1 MPLGSSSDCRLDR
14 TYWLPGV
21 EGPELPW
28 EAGRLSELADDIR
41 ALSKGVQCSDR
52 SDGGVGQAVQ
62 RVYIEVLY
70 ARCRDGQGQV
80 CGCRASFRRLSAT
93 EDGRMIG
100 GRATRVPRSD
110 QSPAGWL
117 LSSDKGCEGD

>member
-80 CGCRASFRRLSAT
+80 CGCRLPSFVPSI
-93 EDGRMIG
+93 ECDG
-100 GRATRVPRSD
+100 GRPDDRRKGHAGAT
-110 QSPAGWL
+110 
-117 LSSDKGCEGD
+117 